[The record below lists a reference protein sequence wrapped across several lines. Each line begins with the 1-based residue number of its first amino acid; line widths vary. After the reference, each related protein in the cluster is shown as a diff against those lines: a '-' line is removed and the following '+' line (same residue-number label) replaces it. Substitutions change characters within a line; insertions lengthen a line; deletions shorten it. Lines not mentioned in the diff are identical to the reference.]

1 MTGSTP
7 RSGTPAYPTLRPPRN
22 FEVVPVR
29 VNGRGPVLH
38 AIQYQ
43 KRYYLP
49 LITISNAVVS
59 DGETLYNRLRKK
71 LGRKEHARMLL
82 EDEDLVRYRTLSKTS
97 STMKLFTDERTMNEL
112 MAEANVAA
120 RCSIRPVH
128 TDEDGNADT
137 NDDRANDAEGDDDE
151 DDDEDAAMSDANHD
165 GENGAEAGNTPEP
178 SDGEPP
184 STGLPPPRRRT
195 WRSSTSSKA
204 APATPSAASTSVPV
218 AATPTTASALYPP
231 GTPRPDL
238 YTPYTLDIKISRRGT
253 DPHFVMW
260 ADLSALEK
268 FLVFKAAL
276 ESKDAVLERKRPW
289 MARFLAAA
297 FTVDD
302 FTHFEQKLQVPFRA
316 RVQQL
321 VATHSYVSDMELG
334 AAAENRPVVA
344 ELKRRANEDQQQG
357 NESLASKRRKTSPA
371 DPLPGHLQY
380 MQEALQP
387 PPVATDPHAPPP
399 PPLDAAMIHEQL
411 HASRHTV
418 QALVH
423 SMGSFYYDLTFQS
436 AALNEKIDRL
446 QTQADRVPVLEQAVE
461 TLQRELAELKQRLGV
476 PPVPAAEPMAVDAAP
491 NEQAAVAA
499 AAAAPTGSPAAGPLA
514 TVVTNGTTDATAN
527 HAAVSATTAAPAP
540 ASPRAA
546 SKPAS
551 AESKPEGASS
561 PKPVPVAAP
570 EGTSAAPSA
579 APAAPAT
586 HPPEAAV
593 PPPAPTE

>member
-29 VNGRGPVLH
+29 VNNRGPVLH

-128 TDEDGNADT
+128 TDEDGNVDG
-137 NDDRANDAEGDDDE
+137 NDDDRANDAEGDDDE

-204 APATPSAASTSVPV
+204 APATPAAASASVPV

-371 DPLPGHLQY
+371 DPLPSHLQY

-387 PPVATDPHAPPP
+387 PPATTDPHAPPP

-476 PPVPAAEPMAVDAAP
+476 PPAPASAEPMAVDAAP
-491 NEQAAVAA
+491 TEQASGAA
-499 AAAAPTGSPAAGPLA
+499 AVSMGSPAAGPPA
-514 TVVTNGTTDATAN
+514 AVVANGTATD
-527 HAAVSATTAAPAP
+527 HEAASATTAVPEP
-540 ASPRAA
+540 ASPTAA

-551 AESKPEGASS
+551 PGSKPENASS
-561 PKPVPVAAP
+561 PKQVPAAAP
-570 EGTSAAPSA
+570 EVSSVAPNA

-586 HPPEAAV
+586 HPPEAVA
-593 PPPAPTE
+593 PPPVLAE

>member
-1 MTGSTP
+1 
-7 RSGTPAYPTLRPPRN
+7 
-22 FEVVPVR
+22 
-29 VNGRGPVLH
+29 
-38 AIQYQ
+38 
-43 KRYYLP
+43 
-49 LITISNAVVS
+49 
-59 DGETLYNRLRKK
+59 
-71 LGRKEHARMLL
+71 MLL

-128 TDEDGNADT
+128 TDEDGNADG
-137 NDDRANDAEGDDDE
+137 NDDDRANDAEGDED

-204 APATPSAASTSVPV
+204 APATPAAASSSVPV

-387 PPVATDPHAPPP
+387 PAVTTDPHAPPP

-461 TLQRELAELKQRLGV
+461 ALQRELAGLKQRLGV
-476 PPVPAAEPMAVDAAP
+476 PPAPAAEPMAVDAPP
-491 NEQAAVAA
+491 NEQAAVAV
-499 AAAAPTGSPAAGPLA
+499 AAPTGSPAAQPPA
-514 TVVTNGTTDATAN
+514 AVVTNGTADATAD
-527 HAAVSATTAAPAP
+527 HGVATPATTAAPAP
-540 ASPRAA
+540 ASPTAA

-551 AESKPEGASS
+551 AGSKSESASS
-561 PKPVPVAAP
+561 PKPAPATAP
-570 EGTSAAPSA
+570 EATSAASNA

-586 HPPEAAV
+586 HPPEAAA
-593 PPPAPTE
+593 PPPVPAEEPQRL

>member
-128 TDEDGNADT
+128 TDEDGNGDG
-137 NDDRANDAEGDDDE
+137 NDDDRANDAEGDDDD

-184 STGLPPPRRRT
+184 SMGLPPPRRRT
-195 WRSSTSSKA
+195 WRSSMSSKA
-204 APATPSAASTSVPV
+204 APATPAASASVPV

-302 FTHFEQKLQVPFRA
+302 FTHFEQKLQVPFRE

-387 PPVATDPHAPPP
+387 PPITTDPHAPPP
-399 PPLDAAMIHEQL
+399 PPLDAAIIHEQL

-446 QTQADRVPVLEQAVE
+446 QAQADRVPVLEQAVE
-461 TLQRELAELKQRLGV
+461 TLQRELSELKQRLGV
-476 PPVPAAEPMAVDAAP
+476 PLAPAAAEPMAVDAASS
-491 NEQAAVAA
+491 EQAAV
-499 AAAAPTGSPAAGPLA
+499 AAAAPTGSPAAGPPA
-514 TVVTNGTTDATAN
+514 TVVANGTTNALADN
-527 HAAVSATTAAPAP
+527 GAAPATTAAPEP
-540 ASPRAA
+540 ASPTAA

-551 AESKPEGASS
+551 PGSKPENASS
-561 PKPVPVAAP
+561 PKPVPATAP
-570 EGTSAAPSA
+570 EATPAASNA
-579 APAAPAT
+579 APAAP
-586 HPPEAAV
+586 PEAAA
-593 PPPAPTE
+593 PPPVPAE